1 MSGREKVL
9 VAMSGG
15 VDSSVAL
22 HLLVEHGYDAV
33 GVTMKLWDSR
43 DENGNLVNDSYCCS
57 LEAVNNAKL
66 VCEAAGVPHYTL
78 DFRGD
83 FREKVV
89 NNFTAEYLRGRTP
102 NPCIRCNSDVRWSAL
117 LEYADDLGIEWIATG
132 HYARIDRS
140 QPDRPTIQKGLD
152 SHKDQSYVLWRVK
165 QEELSRTL
173 FPLGNLTKPEV
184 RKIAREANL
193 TTADVAE
200 SQEICFVPN
209 DNYRTFIENES
220 AAENGLNGSGKF
232 VTPEGKTVA
241 EHRGISHYTVG
252 QRRGLGISGAE
263 PVYVQVIEPDSGDI
277 TLAPRRSMFFSGCSL
292 NDLNWHIDETDLD
305 IVNDLIV
312 LIRYNHEGVSC
323 KIEWNTDGTAEVKFD
338 EAQFAV
344 AAGQSAVF
352 YDGDRLL
359 GGGIITEG
367 FLNEET
373 TIG

>member
-1 MSGREKVL
+1 
-9 VAMSGG
+9 
-15 VDSSVAL
+15 
-22 HLLVEHGYDAV
+22 
-33 GVTMKLWDSR
+33 
-43 DENGNLVNDSYCCS
+43 
-57 LEAVNNAKL
+57 
-66 VCEAAGVPHYTL
+66 
-78 DFRGD
+78 
-83 FREKVV
+83 
-89 NNFTAEYLRGRTP
+89 
-102 NPCIRCNSDVRWSAL
+102 
-117 LEYADDLGIEWIATG
+117 
-132 HYARIDRS
+132 
-140 QPDRPTIQKGLD
+140 
-152 SHKDQSYVLWRVK
+152 VK

-305 IVNDLIV
+305 IVNELIV